1 MTPAAPPVVAA
12 RLAATLLLALPAL
25 ELAGRSVARAS
36 MLEAVAGRVP
46 GTTLLVLVAAAGALL
61 ALAVERSRGRLDA
74 HALVA
79 CALLFALTP
88 GLAWQLRL
96 GARLQSDGFYYFA
109 HLRSLWFDGDQDL
122 ANDYRLLGMASKA
135 HLFVPTPTGHAQS
148 AWTIGPSLAW
158 GPFFAVGDVVA
169 HRLAASGR
177 EVAVDGTS
185 FPYRQAVCVA
195 GLVWGLVGLYASF
208 RLGRLVVP
216 PAWAAFGVTLVGGGS
231 FLLWYLVK
239 EPSMTH
245 APSMASVALFAWAWY
260 STAGRRRTWQ
270 WAALGLVAGIAGTI
284 RWQNVLFALLPACEW
299 IATAVR
305 AARAGER
312 QPLARHVGDGLAF
325 TLGGVIGFVPQMLAW
340 KAIYGSYVAVSP
352 IGPQIRWWAP
362 HVGDILWSSRNG
374 LFSTGPVVYAGAAG
388 LLLLAWRAPAF
399 GVPALVACAAM
410 TYFNASIQDW
420 WGSASF
426 GMRRFDGIL
435 PLVAVGVGAIG
446 QAASRA
452 VAARPQVA
460 VGVAGLSLAAW
471 NLTFMDAALS
481 GVVKLEEPVPFE
493 ALAGRQASTLER
505 WLGHPFSYPANLVFA
520 IANGRSP
527 SEYDTMWVSRFLGD
541 PAQPYGRVDLG
552 GADATWL
559 GEGWYDPEKD
569 GTSSFRWAGAR
580 ATLAIALDHAAP
592 LRVTVRARPYSYPG
606 APPQALSLV
615 VNGRSYG
622 PVPAVDG
629 WNVVT
634 LDVPAEAWRTG
645 VNDVVLVF
653 SRATRPA
660 DVGASGDGRTLAAA
674 VDWLRV
680 AVIDAGEA
688 R

>member
-1 MTPAAPPVVAA
+1 MTRAALTLVAA
-12 RLAATLLLALPAL
+12 RLLAVLMLAVPAL

-36 MLEAVAGRVP
+36 LLEPLTGGAPA
-46 GTTLLVLVAAAGALL
+46 TALLVTVALLGALI
-61 ALAVERSRGRLDA
+61 ALAVEWRRGRLDA

-79 CALLFALTP
+79 CLLLFALTP

-109 HLRSLWFDGDQDL
+109 HLRSLWFDRDQDL
-122 ANDYRLLGMASKA
+122 ANDYRLLGMASKT

-158 GPFFAVGDVVA
+158 GPFFAVGDRVA
-169 HRLAASGR
+169 HHLAASGR

-195 GLVWGLVGLYASF
+195 GLLWGVLGLYASF

-216 PAWAAFGVTLVGGGS
+216 GGWAAFGVTLVGGGS

-245 APSMASVALFAWAWY
+245 APSMASVALFSWAWY
-260 STAGRRRTWQ
+260 ATAGRRRPWQ
-270 WAALGLVAGIAGTI
+270 WLALGVVAGLAGTI

-299 IATAVR
+299 ITIAVA
-305 AARAGER
+305 AARARETGR
-312 QPLARHVGDGLAF
+312 LARHVGIGVAF
-325 TLGGVIGFVPQMLAW
+325 ALGGILGFVPQMLAW
-340 KAIYGSYVAVSP
+340 KAIYGTYLAVSP

-362 HVGDILWSSRNG
+362 HVADILWSSRNG
-374 LFSTGPVVYAGAAG
+374 LFSTAPVVYAGAAG
-388 LLLLAWRAPAF
+388 LCLLAWRVPAF
-399 GVPALVACAAM
+399 GVPALAACGAM
-410 TYFNASIQDW
+410 TFFNASIQDW

-435 PLVAVGVGAIG
+435 PLVAVGVGAAG
-446 QAASRA
+446 EAATRV
-452 VAARPQVA
+452 VAARPQLVIGLA
-460 VGVAGLSLAAW
+460 GVALAAW
-471 NLTFMDAALS
+471 NLTFMEAAL
-481 GVVKLEEPVPFE
+481 GGLVKLEEPVPFQ

-520 IANGRSP
+520 VANRRPP
-527 SEYDTMWVSRFLGD
+527 SDYDTMWASRFLGD
-541 PAQPYGRVDLG
+541 PARPYGRVDLG

-569 GTSSFRWAGAR
+569 GTSTFRWAAAR
-580 ATLAIALDHAAP
+580 ATLAIALDRAAP
-592 LRVTVRARPYSYPG
+592 LRVTVRARPFSYPG
-606 APPQALSLV
+606 AAPQALTLEV
-615 VNGRSYG
+615 GGRPFG
-622 PVPAVDG
+622 PVAVAEG
-629 WNVVT
+629 WNVAT
-634 LDVPAEAWRTG
+634 FDVPAEAWRAG
-645 VNDVVLVF
+645 VNDLALAF
-653 SRATRPA
+653 TRAARPS
-660 DVGASGDGRTLAAA
+660 DVSASADGRSLAAA

-680 AVIDAGEA
+680 AVPDEAEA